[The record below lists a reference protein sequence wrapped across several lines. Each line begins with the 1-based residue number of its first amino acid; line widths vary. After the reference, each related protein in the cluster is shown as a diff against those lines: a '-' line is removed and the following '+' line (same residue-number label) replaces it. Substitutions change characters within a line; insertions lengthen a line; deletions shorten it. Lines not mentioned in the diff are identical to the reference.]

1 LAGKSAPKKNL
12 SALKKVRQS
21 EKNRLRNKSV
31 KTEVKTIV
39 KKVEASVTSKNREEL
54 QMAFAEATKVINKA
68 ASKGILPK
76 NTASR
81 KISRL
86 AKLANTALKPEVA

>member
-1 LAGKSAPKKNL
+1 MAGKSAPKKNL